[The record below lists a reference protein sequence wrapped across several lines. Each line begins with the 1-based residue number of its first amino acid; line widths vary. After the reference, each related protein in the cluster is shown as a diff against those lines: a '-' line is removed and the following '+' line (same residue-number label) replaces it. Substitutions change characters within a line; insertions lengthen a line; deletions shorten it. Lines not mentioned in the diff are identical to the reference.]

1 MSDDGM
7 IMSDDGIIMS
17 DDGMIAREEDNA
29 DAWMYLY
36 GCIVNAREAS
46 TGDNEVQSPETVST
60 SH

>member
-17 DDGMIAREEDNA
+17 DDGMIAMEEDKA

-36 GCIVNAREAS
+36 GRIVNAREAS
-46 TGDNEVQSPETVST
+46 RGDNEVQSHETVST